1 MLFAPPPPQIL
12 QNKVMCVEIDI
23 WERRWGGGGGGGGK
37 EGVFWRMRPFQSVSF
52 HDHKQETIVSCHKL
66 RGETVIG
73 VWLLR

>member
-1 MLFAPPPPQIL
+1 MG
-12 QNKVMCVEIDI
+12 V
-23 WERRWGGGGGGGGK
+23 GGGGGGGK
-37 EGVFWRMRPFQSVSF
+37 EGVFWRMRPFQWVSF

>member
-1 MLFAPPPPQIL
+1 MWKLTFR
-12 QNKVMCVEIDI
+12 NEGGG
-23 WERRWGGGGGGGGK
+23 GGGGGGGGK
-37 EGVFWRMRPFQSVSF
+37 EGLFWRMRPFQSVSF